1 MESARA
7 RIIDPAAAGFVPEE
21 VRPEPLDART
31 PQQASEPD
39 PPGTG
44 NVEQIRDILF
54 GVQMR
59 DYEKRFSALET
70 RLTKEAADLR
80 EDIRSRF
87 DALELAMRQHIAAL
101 IESLAHEREH
111 RTGAVQEVADHVRA
125 LTQDVDTRAAQLDT
139 QARTN
144 HDALR
149 NRLELE
155 SRTLGDEI
163 KNRFEALSATVE
175 QHASTLHGAKAD
187 RTALASLFT
196 EMARRLESG
205 TTAPDAE

>member
-7 RIIDPAAAGFVPEE
+7 RIIDPAPGFVPEE

-39 PPGTG
+39 PPGAG

-59 DYEKRFSALET
+59 DYEKRFSALEA

-80 EDIRSRF
+80 EDIRARF
-87 DALELAMRQHIAAL
+87 ETLEQAMRQQFAGL
-101 IESLAHEREH
+101 TESLTHERQH
-111 RTGAVQEVADHVRA
+111 RTGAVQEVTDHVRA
-125 LTQDVDTRAAQLDT
+125 LTQDVETRAAHLDT

-149 NRLELE
+149 DRLEHE

-187 RTALASLFT
+187 RSALASLFT
-196 EMARRLESG
+196 EMARRLETG